1 MTNAV
6 KPIPEGMHSITPHLV
21 INGAAKAIEFYKQ
34 AFGAV
39 EITRLPGPPGKL
51 MHAAVR
57 IGDSVVMMVDES
69 PEWKSF
75 GPITLKGTPVTIHLY
90 VTDADATIAQA
101 AAAGAKVTMPAA
113 DMFWGDRYGQVED
126 PFGHRWSIATHQR
139 DVTHEE
145 MADAM
150 RKMMSQPS

>member
-21 INGAAKAIEFYKQ
+21 VDGAAKAIEFYKQ
-34 AFGAV
+34 AFDAV

-57 IGDSVVMMVDES
+57 IGDSVVMMVDEA

-75 GPITLKGTPVTIHLY
+75 GPATLKGTPVTIHLY
-90 VTDADATIAQA
+90 VADADATIAQA

-126 PFGHRWSIATHQR
+126 PFGHRWSIATHIR
-139 DVTHEE
+139 DVTQEE
-145 MADAM
+145 MAEAM
-150 RKMMSQPS
+150 RKMMTQPC